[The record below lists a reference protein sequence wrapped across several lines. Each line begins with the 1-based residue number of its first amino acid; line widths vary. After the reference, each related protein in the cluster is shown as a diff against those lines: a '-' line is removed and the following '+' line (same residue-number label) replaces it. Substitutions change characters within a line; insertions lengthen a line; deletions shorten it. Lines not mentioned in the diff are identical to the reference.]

1 MQKLLQKANGH
12 LVKMLVVPFSEHIM
26 SWKRKNWKKIPP
38 WKQQL
43 IHLVL
48 LSRIM
53 YSLLNIWIY
62 ECSCIEDFVS
72 FLINNFTHMHVYY
85 IRKQQTYVNLKWI
98 ETKTTL
104 KSFIYISNIFI
115 DLPDETITLKLNPLI
130 LNVSIQ
136 FCHISKPCLSLFF
149 IYEISTEMVFYFSGV
164 LWGITT
170 ENDCGISLLKWKCY
184 INAK

>member
-1 MQKLLQKANGH
+1 MQKLLQKADGH
-12 LVKMLVVPFSEHIM
+12 LVKMLVVPSSEYIM
-26 SWKRKNWKKIPP
+26 SWKRKNWKKILP
-38 WKQQL
+38 WKRQL
-43 IHLVL
+43 IHPVL

-136 FCHISKPCLSLFF
+136 FCHISKALLEFVLHLWNKYRDGLFF
-149 IYEISTEMVFYFSGV
+149 QGAVRNNYWKWLWHIFVKMEV
-164 LWGITT
+164 LY
-170 ENDCGISLLKWKCY
+170 KC
-184 INAK
+184 